1 LEKSMG
7 AAQHLDIAGAKG
19 GSSKPKTPVE
29 APDSLQSTNI
39 ASILLAVGEGE
50 FDGTPTDRDIYL
62 DNTPIMDV
70 SGNVNFP
77 GVSWEWRTG
86 SIDQEYIKGIP
97 AIENENTVNVELR
110 SDNPF
115 TRALS
120 NTQLSRLRLRFTWPR
135 LASQDSSG
143 NTNGYRIEYA
153 IDISTD
159 GGAYVEAH
167 RGAVDGKTT
176 NGYQRS
182 VSVDLPAS
190 TSGWMFRVRRI
201 TPNQNS
207 GTVADTMT
215 IAGYTEIIDEK
226 LRYPNT
232 ALLYIEFDAQQFQ
245 NIPAVTV
252 KCKAKRWPVPTNYD
266 PVTRTYTGV
275 WDGTFKQAW
284 TNNPAFVTYGLCV
297 EDRFG
302 LGKRIKSWMVDKW
315 EMYRIAQ
322 YCDQQVPNGQGGQEP
337 RFLCDMNLQG
347 RAEAWTLLR
356 DLSAI
361 YRGMVYWA
369 HGSLFMQADMPRAQD
384 IDYVFTRANVIDG
397 EFVYGGA
404 ERNTHYSRA
413 LVSYDNPANNY
424 DTDVIPVTDLALQ
437 RRYRDRPVEISAIG
451 CTRASEAQRRG
462 KWALLS
468 NSQDRTV
475 TFKTGM
481 EGRIPLPGYVI
492 PVADELVAGRPNG
505 GRISS
510 AAGRV
515 VTLDRDTPIKAGDR
529 LILNLPNGTAQAR
542 TVQSVSGRAVTVT
555 TAYGVQPEP
564 ELQWAID
571 YDDLA
576 VQLFRVL
583 KTTRTQEGDYEIT
596 ALEFNPSKF
605 AAIDTGAKL
614 DERPI
619 SIIPVTTVLPP
630 ASVTL
635 TSAYAVDQGIGVN
648 TMTISWPAVQG
659 AVAYDVEWRKD
670 NGNWVRVQRTGAGS
684 VDVVGIYAGAYLAR
698 VRAVSSFDIT
708 SIWRDSAQT
717 QLKGKEGLPPAVSFL
732 TATPLV
738 YGTRLKWGFPA
749 GAEDTERTEIWQ
761 SPTTSR
767 EQAIKLGD
775 FAYPQAEHEI
785 HGLAAGVSFFYW
797 ARLVDRSGNVGPWYP
812 TDVGVNGQS
821 SSNQSEYEEYFKD
834 KISNG
839 ALYPALRE
847 EIALISGPPD
857 LPGSVNNRLEE
868 LDEQVTEIT
877 DQLGDA
883 VTQVQSNLD
892 TATQQAQQA
901 IDQVAESARQVQQDL
916 DQATQD
922 LQGQID
928 GVSQIAKSLPYSADK
943 TYTAGQTVLGADG
956 KLYQA
961 SKAVPKN
968 TSPPNTSYWTDV
980 GQVVQSANGLA
991 ARVQTVETKVTNLE
1005 GTTTSQATQLTGL
1018 QSSLTTTNQNV
1029 TAAQQAAQ
1037 AASDL
1042 AGSKGKV
1049 IVQSMAPAVADRLAQ
1064 NLWIDTTG
1072 NANTPKRWSGSAW
1085 VAVTDKVATD
1095 AAAAAANALT
1105 VAQTKADASV
1115 VNNLSTRVTDAEG
1128 VISSQGQAMTGLQN
1142 SLVTTNQNVSAAQQA
1157 AQDASTLAGGKGKV
1171 IVQSAAPAAADRL
1184 AQNLWIDTTGN
1195 ANTPKRWTG
1204 SAWVAVT
1211 DKVATDAA
1219 AAAANALS
1227 VAQTK
1232 ADASAVDSLSTTVT
1246 QQGNTITSQG
1256 QALTGLN
1263 NSLTTTNQNVTAAQQ
1278 AAQSAS
1284 DLAGGKGKVLFQ
1296 ATAPAVADR
1305 VAQNLWIDTTGNA
1318 NTPKR
1323 WNGSAWVAVTD
1334 KVATDAAAAA
1344 AAASA
1349 LAQTKAD
1356 ASTVTEL
1363 SNTVIQ
1369 QGDTITAQGQAL
1381 TNIQAT
1387 IGNLSGENLLL
1398 DPSFSSSNGVNAQP
1412 GILVLNRND
1421 AGVPAGAATARVVKW
1436 DVPTSTGNTYVG
1448 FTSAL
1453 NVRPPENSNATQIAV
1468 AAGEIYD
1475 FELVLHSEKARQFGL
1490 WAQYYALDGSSVTHG
1505 WVQQGG
1511 DGVNISTTAGQWVKL
1526 TGMVTVPAGAVR
1538 MAMTVRM
1545 STGDALV
1552 AYMAAPA
1559 VRKRAAQTNALA
1571 SATQAL
1577 DARVAQTEA
1586 GLTSQS
1592 SSIISL
1598 QSSLTTTNQNVTAA
1612 QQAAQDA
1619 ANLAGGKG
1627 KVIVQSAAPAVA
1639 DRLAQNLWIDTTGN
1653 ANTPKRWSGTTW
1665 VAVTDKVATDA
1676 AAAAANALTVAQTK
1690 ADASVVNNLSTRV
1703 SDAEGVITSQGQAM
1717 TGLQN
1722 SLSTTNQN
1730 VSAAQQ
1736 AAQDASTLAGGKGK
1750 VIVQSAAPAA
1760 ADRLAQNLWID
1771 TTGNANTPKRWTGS
1785 AWVAVTDKVATDAA
1799 AAAANALSVAQ
1810 TKADASAVDSL
1821 STTVTQQGNTI
1832 TSQGQALTG
1841 LNNSLTTTNQNVT
1854 AAQQA
1859 AQSASDLAGGKGKVL
1874 FQATAPAVADRVA
1887 QNLWIDTTGNANTPK
1902 RWNGSAWVAVTDKVA
1917 TDAAAAAAAASALA
1931 QTKADASTVTEL
1943 SNTVIQQGD
1952 TITAQG
1958 QALTNIQATIGNLS
1972 GENLLLDPSFSSSN
1986 GVNAQPGILVLNR
1999 NDAGVPAGAATAR
2012 VVKWDVPTSTGNT
2025 YVGFTSALNV
2035 RPPENSNAT
2044 QIAVAAGEI
2053 YDFELVL
2060 HSEKARQF
2068 GLWAQYYALDGSS
2081 VTHGWVQQG
2090 GDGVNIST
2098 TAGQWVKLTGM
2109 VTVPAGA
2116 VRMAMTVRMST
2127 GDALV
2132 AYMAAPAVRKRAAQ
2146 TNALASA
2153 TQALDSRVSQTES
2166 GLTSQGS
2173 AITNL
2178 TNSLSTTNQNVTAA
2192 QQAAQAASDLAGG
2205 KGKVIIQSATPG
2217 TADRLA
2223 QNLWIDTTGNANTPK
2238 RWTGSAWV
2246 AVTDKVATDA
2256 ATAAASALSQVAAK
2270 ADASTVQALTNT
2282 VTQQGTTITAQ
2293 GSEITNIK
2301 ASVGV
2306 VSAENLLFNPGF
2318 ADGPV
2323 FSGSPGFSVLARN
2336 DASVPAG
2343 APSPRVVKWP
2353 VATST
2358 GNNYLGFQSALNV
2371 RPPEN
2376 AVTSQISVAAGE
2388 VYDFELYA
2396 CSSVAR
2402 QHGLWIQFYDL
2413 DGTSVGHNWV
2423 VGAGDG
2429 IRLTNVA
2436 QTWTKLTGQATV
2448 PAGCVRMAMTFRVS
2462 VGDATDVFLSSPI
2475 ARKRA
2480 GQDNAQASALQSV
2493 DARVSV
2499 TEGAVSSQ
2507 GSAITQLNNAV
2518 AGKADNSALQSLQGT
2533 VTQQGNTLSS
2543 QGQAVT
2549 QLQSSISGIGGSGSN
2564 LLADDYSWLTSTTL
2578 PATSVG
2584 GGVTRDGVAVPDA
2597 DSGFGYQA
2605 GSSTNSFLMLSP
2617 TNNLAG
2623 WNVRIEPGVCL
2634 VSMYIQ
2640 CSAATN
2646 GRISLYNGTHRY
2658 GPTLALPTTRT
2669 RVTFPVTVTDSA
2681 KVGITIYFNMSAVSG
2696 LTAIIDSV
2704 MIEKRVGDSNTPSP
2718 FVAGPSARA
2727 VSGQATAI
2735 SQLNTTVNQQGTA
2748 ITAQASR
2755 LDGLYVQ
2762 VNPEME
2768 GDSTGLAGA
2777 TGSLVGVWTEQSARI
2792 EDGVAMGR
2800 RVDTVQSQVGGVEGS
2815 LQAVSA
2821 SVQQV
2826 SQTIAGVDGKVSAM
2840 TTIKAETISDGRKVM
2855 AGLAIGSDGQTG
2867 EILAFA
2873 QRFAIVDE
2881 SSGQVTLPFVVSN
2894 GQVFI
2899 NQAVINQ
2906 AFIQNLVLGMTLR
2919 SQAVNSQGLPLIEI
2933 NLVTGAFTVRG
2944 QDGNGST
2951 LLNNGGLY
2959 VYDANGIER
2968 TAVGRLT

>member
-1 LEKSMG
+1 MG
-7 AAQHLDIAGAKG
+7 PTDHLDITGAKG
-19 GSSKPKTPVE
+19 GESKPKSPVE

-39 ASILLAVGEGE
+39 AKLLLAVGEGE
-50 FDGTPTDRDIYL
+50 FDGAPTDRDIYL
-62 DNTPIMDV
+62 DNTPIMDA

-77 GVSWEWRTG
+77 GVKWEWRPG
-86 SIDQEYIKGIP
+86 SVEQDYIQGIP
-97 AIENENTVNVELR
+97 SVENETTVNVELR

-120 NTQLSRLRLRFTWPR
+120 NTQLSAVRVRMSWPR
-135 LASQDSSG
+135 LAQQDSSG

-153 IDISTD
+153 IDIATD

-167 RGAVDGKTT
+167 LGAVDGKTT

-182 VSVDLPAS
+182 VRVNLPAA
-190 TSGWMFRVRRI
+190 TSGWMLRVRRI
-201 TPNQNS
+201 TPNANS

-252 KCKAKRWPVPTNYD
+252 KCKAKRWPVPSNYD

-322 YCDQQVPNGQGGQEP
+322 YCDQLVSDGRGGQEP
-337 RFLCDMNLQG
+337 RYLCDMNLQG

-424 DTDVIPVTDLALQ
+424 DTDVIPVTDNALQ

-475 TFKTGM
+475 SFKTGM

-529 LILNLPNGTAQAR
+529 LIVNLPNGTAQAR

-619 SIIPVTTVLPP
+619 SVIPVTTVQPP

-648 TMTISWPAVQG
+648 TMAISWPAVSG

-670 NGNWVRVQRTGAGS
+670 NGNWVRVQRTGAAS

-708 SIWRDSAQT
+708 STWRDSMLT
-717 QLKGKEGLPPAVSFL
+717 QLKGKEGLPPAVAFL

-738 YGTRLKWGFPA
+738 FGTRLNWGFPA

-761 SPTTSR
+761 SATTSR
-767 EQAIKLGD
+767 DEALKMGD

-812 TDVGVNGQS
+812 TGVGVNGQS

-834 KISNG
+834 KIGNG
-839 ALYPALRE
+839 ALYPELRE
-847 EIALISGPPD
+847 EIALISGPPE
-857 LPGSVNNRLEE
+857 LPGSVNNRLKE
-868 LDEQVTEIT
+868 LDEQVAGVT
-877 DQLGDA
+877 DQLDDA
-883 VTQVQSNLD
+883 VAQVQSNLD
-892 TATQQAQQA
+892 SATQQAQQNLA
-901 IDQVAESARQVQQDL
+901 TAKQQ
-916 DQATQD
+916 
-922 LQGQID
+922 LQEQID
-928 GVSQIAKSLPYSADK
+928 TVSVAAKALPYNKDK
-943 TYTAGQTVLGADG
+943 AYSAGQTVLGADG

-961 SKAVPKN
+961 SQAVPKD
-968 TSPPNTSYWTDV
+968 TAPPNASYWTDI
-980 GQVVQSANGLA
+980 GQAVQTANGLA
-991 ARVQTVETKVTNLE
+991 VRMTTVETKVTE
-1005 GTTTSQATQLTGL
+1005 QDGKLTAQSTRIDGV

-1037 AASDL
+1037 DAATL
-1042 AGSKGKV
+1042 AGGKGKV
-1049 IVQSMAPAVADRLAQ
+1049 IVQSAAPAVADRLAQ

-1095 AAAAAANALT
+1095 AAAAAANALS
-1105 VAQTKADASV
+1105 VAQTKADTTAVSQ
-1115 VNNLSTRVTDAEG
+1115 LSSTVSQQGDTITA
-1128 VISSQGQAMTGLQN
+1128 QGQALTGVQATL
-1142 SLVTTNQNVSAAQQA
+1142 TTTSQNVTAAQQA
-1157 AQDASTLAGGKGKV
+1157 AQDAATLAGGKGKV
-1171 IVQSAAPAAADRL
+1171 IVQSATPAAADRL
-1184 AQNLWIDTTGN
+1184 VQNLWIDTTGN
-1195 ANTPKRWTG
+1195 ANTPKRWSG
-1204 SAWVAVT
+1204 SAWMAVT

-1232 ADASAVDSLSTTVT
+1232 ADASAVSNLTNRVT
-1246 QQGNTITSQG
+1246 EAEGNISAQG
-1256 QALTGLN
+1256 QAITGVQS
-1263 NSLTTTNQNVTAAQQ
+1263 SLTTTNQNVTSAQQ
-1278 AAQSAS
+1278 AAQAAS
-1284 DLAGGKGKVLFQ
+1284 DLAGGKGKVMYQ
-1296 ATAPAVADR
+1296 TAAPAAADR
-1305 VAQNLWIDTTGNA
+1305 LAQNLWIDTTGGA

-1323 WNGSAWVAVTD
+1323 WSGSAWVAVTD

-1344 AAASA
+1344 ANA
-1349 LAQTKAD
+1349 LALVQIKAD
-1356 ASTVTEL
+1356 ASAV
-1363 SNTVIQ
+1363 SNLDNRVSSAEGKIE
-1369 QGDTITAQGQAL
+1369 AQGTAL
-1381 TNIQAT
+1381 TSVQAAVGNIA
-1387 IGNLSGENLLL
+1387 GNGANL
-1398 DPSFSSSNGVNAQP
+1398 
-1412 GILVLNRND
+1412 
-1421 AGVPAGAATARVVKW
+1421 VPAEYAVFGPTSPALVMGGGQAATVEADPHGFNGYVLRLLQTSGTGTTYFAPSNIYSGANIALKNKKYILAW
-1436 DVPTSTGNTYVG
+1436 DAKSTSGAKQMQVSLRT
-1448 FTSAL
+1448 
-1453 NVRPPENSNATQIAV
+1453 IA
-1468 AAGEIYD
+1468 AD
-1475 FELVLHSEKARQFGL
+1475 
-1490 WAQYYALDGSSVTHG
+1490 
-1505 WVQQGG
+1505 
-1511 DGVNISTTAGQWVKL
+1511 
-1526 TGMVTVPAGAVR
+1526 GAVR
-1538 MAMTVRM
+1538 FAP
-1545 STGDALV
+1545 GQDV
-1552 AYMAAPA
+1552 AITDQWARYS
-1559 VRKRAAQTNALA
+1559 VVFDLTNAAFVADRMMVCISASPNPKDGIAVLVDRVMLEEQVGAGTVPSTFSIGNSAGQVGALA
-1571 SATQAL
+1571 NTVNQL
-1577 DARVAQTEA
+1577 DARVVQTET
-1586 GLTSQS
+1586 GLTSQGTALTG
-1592 SSIISL
+1592 L
-1598 QSSLTTTNQNVTAA
+1598 QNSLTTTNQNVTAA
-1612 QQAAQDA
+1612 QQAAQTASD
-1619 ANLAGGKG
+1619 LAGGKG
-1627 KVIVQSAAPAVA
+1627 KVMYQATAPAVA

-1653 ANTPKRWSGTTW
+1653 ANTPKRWSG
-1665 VAVTDKVATDA
+1665 
-1676 AAAAANALTVAQTK
+1676 
-1690 ADASVVNNLSTRV
+1690 
-1703 SDAEGVITSQGQAM
+1703 
-1717 TGLQN
+1717 
-1722 SLSTTNQN
+1722 
-1730 VSAAQQ
+1730 
-1736 AAQDASTLAGGKGK
+1736 
-1750 VIVQSAAPAA
+1750 
-1760 ADRLAQNLWID
+1760 
-1771 TTGNANTPKRWTGS
+1771 S
-1785 AWVAVTDKVATDAA
+1785 AWVAVTDKVA
-1799 AAAANALSVAQ
+1799 
-1810 TKADASAVDSL
+1810 
-1821 STTVTQQGNTI
+1821 
-1832 TSQGQALTG
+1832 
-1841 LNNSLTTTNQNVT
+1841 
-1854 AAQQA
+1854 
-1859 AQSASDLAGGKGKVL
+1859 SD
-1874 FQATAPAVADRVA
+1874 
-1887 QNLWIDTTGNANTPK
+1887 
-1902 RWNGSAWVAVTDKVA
+1902 
-1917 TDAAAAAAAASALA
+1917 AAAAAASALSQVA
-1931 QTKADASTVTEL
+1931 TKADASTVQQL
-1943 SNTVIQQGD
+1943 SNTVSQQGQ
-1952 TITAQG
+1952 TVTAQG
-1958 QALTNIQATIGNLS
+1958 QVITNIQTSVGNS
-1972 GENLLLDPSFSSSN
+1972 SQDNLLRNPDFNAAGDLVDNSTADFKMEYFSKT
-1986 GVNAQPGILVLNR
+1986 
-1999 NDAGVPAGAATAR
+1999 DAGVPAAAPANR
-2012 VVKWDVPTSTGNT
+2012 LLCMSKLRDVSGWGGQALVFTNGSVRTPATPGEVLNVECQMFCESATTNAGKIAITYWIDGNT
-2025 YVGFTSALNV
+2025 SVSGNV
-2035 RPPENSNAT
+2035 R
-2044 QIAVAAGEI
+2044 ILGYKAA
-2053 YDFELVL
+2053 
-2060 HSEKARQF
+2060 
-2068 GLWAQYYALDGSS
+2068 DG
-2081 VTHGWVQQG
+2081 GWQ
-2090 GDGVNIST
+2090 
-2098 TAGQWVKLTGM
+2098 KLTVQ
-2109 VTVPAGA
+2109 VTVPAQTTEISLYVVPDG
-2116 VRMAMTVRMST
+2116 
-2127 GDALV
+2127 
-2132 AYMAAPAVRKRAAQ
+2132 PAVVGFKMWIANLKIARQGAGEA
-2146 TNALASA
+2146 ALASA
-2153 TQALDSRVSQTES
+2153 TQQLDSRVSQTES

-2205 KGKVIIQSATPG
+2205 KGKVIIQSATPA

-2238 RWTGSAWV
+2238 RWSGSTWV

-2306 VSAENLLFNPGF
+2306 VSAENLLFNPAF

-2336 DASVPAG
+2336 DASVPVG

-2376 AVTSQISVAAGE
+2376 AVTSQIAVAAGE
-2388 VYDFELYA
+2388 IYDFELYA
-2396 CSSVAR
+2396 YSSVAR

-2413 DGTSVGHNWV
+2413 DGLSVGHNWAV
-2423 VGAGDG
+2423 AAGDG
-2429 IRLTNVA
+2429 VRLTAAA
-2436 QTWTKLTGQATV
+2436 QIWTKLTGQATV

-2499 TEGAVSSQ
+2499 TEGTVSSQ

-2549 QLQSSISGIGGSGSN
+2549 QLQSTIGNIGGSGSN
-2564 LLADDYSWLTSTTL
+2564 LVPSEYSVYNSVAPSIGAISTGLAVTTVADAATLGGYALKFTSSSTSTTL
-2578 PATSVG
+2578 ACYLHASNVVSAVGSFPMSYITGKYIISFYAKASVAGRQIRAWLRALNSADAAVNATSALFTLTTEWVRYSAVIDLSNATTFSG
-2584 GGVTRDGVAVPDA
+2584 SRMVFAFQPNTSGVSGTEVWVDRVMAEKQIGTSAEPSVFDA
-2597 DSGFGYQA
+2597 GTSY
-2605 GSSTNSFLMLSP
+2605 T
-2617 TNNLAG
+2617 
-2623 WNVRIEPGVCL
+2623 
-2634 VSMYIQ
+2634 
-2640 CSAATN
+2640 SAA
-2646 GRISLYNGTHRY
+2646 
-2658 GPTLALPTTRT
+2658 A
-2669 RVTFPVTVTDSA
+2669 
-2681 KVGITIYFNMSAVSG
+2681 
-2696 LTAIIDSV
+2696 
-2704 MIEKRVGDSNTPSP
+2704 
-2718 FVAGPSARA
+2718 
-2727 VSGQATAI
+2727 QATAI

-2777 TGSLVGVWTEQSARI
+2777 AGSLVGVWTEQSARI
-2792 EDGVAMGR
+2792 EDGVAMGK
-2800 RVDTVQSQVGGVEGS
+2800 RVDTVQSQMGD
-2815 LQAVSA
+2815 VSA

-2826 SQTIAGVDGKVSAM
+2826 SETIAGVDGKVSAM
-2840 TTIKAETISDGRKVM
+2840 TTIKAETISGGRRVM
-2855 AGLAIGSDGQTG
+2855 AGLALGSDGETS
-2867 EILAFA
+2867 EILAYA

-2881 SSGQVTLPFVVSN
+2881 SSGQMTLPFVVSN

-2944 QDGNGST
+2944 QDSNGST